1 VEVERETDPTE
12 IKHNDVLWRNLRYV
26 LYICVTLLFFIL
38 GIEIIVSSLHSA
50 GEESIN
56 AILRATSNS
65 FTAFFIGVVVT
76 AMMQSSSTTTAI
88 TVALVASNTIQ
99 IHSGVCIVMGA
110 NLGTTITSMIV
121 SIGFI
126 NEKKEFRR
134 AVSASGYHF
143 FFNLFTILILFPLEL
158 SNQFFSRLSTNI
170 ANYFFSNP
178 SFSSTGQQKVKVWS
192 LLNPVNDFLTG
203 ISPVFGIML
212 GLIIIFSSIILFR
225 RIISSLLKAQS
236 PQAFSRFFFKSRV
249 KSFVWGIIT
258 TAAIRSSTI
267 TTSVVVPIVSKR
279 ITSLKQASPFIL
291 GANLGT
297 TITAFFAASL
307 NQANGNVMSIAMAH
321 FLFNLIGVI
330 LFFPFASVEKIIL
343 FSAKSFAK
351 VSASHKFVLLTFILC
366 MFFFFPFLIIY
377 LAQ

>member
-1 VEVERETDPTE
+1 VEVERETEPTE
-12 IKHNDVLWRNLRYV
+12 IKHSDVLWRNLRYV

-121 SIGFI
+121 SFGFI
-126 NEKKEFRR
+126 SEKREFRR
-134 AVSASGYHF
+134 AVSASAYHF
-143 FFNLFTILILFPLEL
+143 FFNLFALLVLFPLEL
-158 SNQFFSRLSTNI
+158 YNQFLSRLSLTI
-170 ANYFFSNP
+170 SKHFFANPISVADTP
-178 SFSSTGQQKVKVWS
+178 RLKAWS
-192 LLNPVNDFLTG
+192 LLDPVNEFLQA
-203 ISPVFGIML
+203 ISPVFAVMF
-212 GLIIIFSSIILFR
+212 GLILIFSSILLFR
-225 RIISSLLKAQS
+225 RIISSLLKAKS
-236 PQAFSRFFFKSRV
+236 PEAFSRFFFKSRV
-249 KSFVWGIIT
+249 KSFVWGIMT

-330 LFFPFASVEKIIL
+330 LFFPFANVEKIVL

-377 LAQ
+377 LTQ

>member
-1 VEVERETDPTE
+1 VESERETPPIE
-12 IKHNDVLWRNLRYV
+12 INHNNVLWRNLRYA
-26 LYICVTLLFFIL
+26 LYVSVTLLFFIL
-38 GIEIIVSSLHSA
+38 GIEIIVSSLQNA

-88 TVALVASNTIQ
+88 TVALVASGTIQ

-121 SIGFI
+121 SFGFI
-126 NEKKEFRR
+126 SEKKEFKR

-158 SNQFFSRLSTNI
+158 YNQFLSRLSLTI
-170 ANYFFSNP
+170 TKYFFSNSAP
-178 SFSSTGQQKVKVWS
+178 AALAEGVKAGS
-192 LLNPVNDFLTG
+192 LFDPINHLLQAV
-203 ISPVFGIML
+203 SPVFAVL
-212 GLIIIFSSIILFR
+212 FGLILIFSSILFFR

-236 PQAFSRFFFKSRV
+236 PEAFSRFFFKNRV
-249 KSFVWGIIT
+249 KSFIWGIIT

-267 TTSVVVPIVSKR
+267 TTSVVIPIVSKR
-279 ITSLKQASPFIL
+279 ITSLKHASPFIL

-307 NQANGNVMSIAMAH
+307 NQSNSNVMSIAMAH

-330 LFFPFASVEKIIL
+330 LFFPFPEIEKVVL

-351 VSASHKFVLLTFILC
+351 ISAAHKFVLLGFILAT
-366 MFFFFPFLIIY
+366 FFFFPFLMIY
-377 LAQ
+377 ITQ

>member
-1 VEVERETDPTE
+1 VETEPETHPAE
-12 IKHNDVLWRNLRYV
+12 VKHTDVLWRNLRYA
-26 LYICVTLLFFIL
+26 LFIFITLIFFIL
-38 GIEIIVSSLHSA
+38 GIEIIVSSLQSA

-110 NLGTTITSMIV
+110 NLGTTITRMIV
-121 SIGFI
+121 SFGFFS
-126 NEKKEFRR
+126 EKKEYKR
-134 AVSASGYHF
+134 AVSASAYHF

-158 SNQFFSRLSTNI
+158 YNQFLSRLSI
-170 ANYFFSNP
+170 AVSKYFFS
-178 SFSSTGQQKVKVWS
+178 SSIPVAGTQGVKVWS
-192 LLNPVNDFLTG
+192 LFDPLNHLLQAV
-203 ISPVFGIML
+203 SPVSAVIF
-212 GLIIIFSSIILFR
+212 GLILIFTSILLFR
-225 RIISSLLKAQS
+225 RIISLLLKAKS
-236 PQAFSRFFFKSRV
+236 PEAFSRFFFKSRM
-249 KSFVWGIIT
+249 KSFIWGIIT

-267 TTSVVVPIVSKR
+267 TTSVVVPIVSKQ

-307 NQANGNVMSIAMAH
+307 NQSNGYVMSIAMSH
-321 FLFNLIGVI
+321 FLFNLIGVM
-330 LFFPFASVEKIIL
+330 LFFPFTNVEKLVL

-351 VSASHKFVLLTFILC
+351 VSAAHKFVLLGFILAT
-366 MFFFFPFLIIY
+366 FFFFPFLMIY
-377 LAQ
+377 ITQ

>member
-1 VEVERETDPTE
+1 VEIESETRPTE
-12 IKHNDVLWRNLRYV
+12 INHNDVLWRNLRYA
-26 LYICVTLLFFIL
+26 LYVSLTLLLFIL
-38 GIEIIVSSLHSA
+38 GIEIIVSSLQNA

-56 AILRATSNS
+56 AILRATSNP

-88 TVALVASNTIQ
+88 TVALVASGTIQ
-99 IHSGVCIVMGA
+99 IHSGVCIIMGA

-121 SIGFI
+121 SFGFI
-126 NEKKEFRR
+126 SEKKEFKR
-134 AVSASGYHF
+134 AVSASAYHF

-158 SNQFFSRLSTNI
+158 NNQFLSRLSVTI
-170 ANYFFSNP
+170 SKYFFSNP
-178 SFSSTGQQKVKVWS
+178 TPVAAEQDLKGWS
-192 LLNPVNDFLTG
+192 LIDSVNVFLQA
-203 ISPVFGIML
+203 ISPVFAVMF
-212 GLIIIFSSIILFR
+212 GLILIFSSILFFR

-236 PQAFSRFFFKSRV
+236 PEAFSRFFFKSRL

-307 NQANGNVMSIAMAH
+307 NQSNGNVMSIAMAH
-321 FLFNLIGVI
+321 FLFNLIGVL
-330 LFFPFASVEKIIL
+330 LFFPFPNVEKLVL

-351 VSASHKFVLLTFILC
+351 VSAGRKFVLLGFILAT
-366 MFFFFPFLIIY
+366 FFFFPFLIIY
-377 LAQ
+377 ITQ